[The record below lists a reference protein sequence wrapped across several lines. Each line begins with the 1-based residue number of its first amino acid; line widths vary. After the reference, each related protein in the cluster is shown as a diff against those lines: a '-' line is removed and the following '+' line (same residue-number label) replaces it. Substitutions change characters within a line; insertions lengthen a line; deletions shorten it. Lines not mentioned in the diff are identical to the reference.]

1 MSLVERALKKLQEAQ
16 AKPPGVR
23 ANRDTAPIPIGSVV
37 DAPPSQSPP
46 VLGKPDEAPVV
57 RRSNKIIHV
66 SREGLRAVRLIPPQ
80 SEQRR
85 FANEYRAI
93 KRPLLAAALG
103 KGADKIANGQVIMLA
118 SAVPG
123 EGKTFTSINLA
134 MSMANE
140 KDITVLLVDADL
152 AKPHI
157 SRTFGVDREPGLIDA
172 LQDATIDIES
182 LVIPTDIRGLSILP
196 AGRPVENATELLA
209 STRMK
214 NIVARL
220 READPARV
228 VLFDSPPLLLT
239 NESRVLADVVGQVVI
254 VVRAGQTA
262 KGAVLEAIGSI
273 NEGKPVSLVLNQSIT
288 PSSAS
293 YYGYHGEYG
302 DVSEKNEQ

>member
-1 MSLVERALKKLQEAQ
+1 MSLVERALKKLQEGQ
-16 AKPPGVR
+16 AKPPAVR
-23 ANRDTAPIPIGSVV
+23 SNRDTAPISVGSVV
-37 DAPPSQSPP
+37 DVPAPPA
-46 VLGKPDEAPVV
+46 KPDEVEVV
-57 RRSNKIIHV
+57 RKSSKIIHV
-66 SREGLRAVRLIPPQ
+66 SREGLRAARLIPPQ
-80 SEQRR
+80 AEQRR
-85 FANEYRAI
+85 FSNEYRAI
-93 KRPLLAAALG
+93 KRPLLAAGFG
-103 KGADKIANGQVIMLA
+103 KGEDRIPNGSLIMLA

-134 MSMANE
+134 MSMALE

-196 AGRPVENATELLA
+196 AGRPVETATELLA
-209 STRMK
+209 SARMQK
-214 NIVARL
+214 IVARL
-220 READPARV
+220 KDANPMRV

-239 NESRVLADVVGQVVI
+239 NESRVLADVVGQVVV

-262 KGAVLEAIGSI
+262 KGAVLEAIGSL
-273 NEGKPVSLVLNQSIT
+273 NEGKAVSLVLNQSIA

-302 DVSEKNEQ
+302 DVPEKNES